1 MYKIL
6 SIDGGGLHGYA
17 DVIILRRLMEKCP
30 NLLNDVDLIAGTS
43 VGGIVGLGM
52 AMGHKIDIVEK
63 NFVDGVPLA
72 FTPEYPRTFGFYLGL
87 CSKYNTKHFKKFL
100 EFVYNGLC
108 LGDLKK
114 KVVIPAFCLDDESPV
129 RRRWKPKIF
138 HNFSSPDYNLKLI
151 DVAMA
156 TSAVPVIFPAY
167 GKYIDGAVV
176 ANNPTLCAVAQTQ
189 DEQNIGIRPKLED
202 ICVLS
207 LGTVRDEYV
216 EGKNFDWG
224 YLKWIKTILE
234 LLPERDLPIINY
246 QASLLLGSRYH
257 RIEPIINVPMDDVKG
272 FDAIR
277 KISLDYDIQDADVW
291 LNKNWR

>member
-17 DVIILRRLMEKCP
+17 DVVILKRLMEKCP
-30 NLLNDVDLIAGTS
+30 NLLKDVDLIAGTS

-52 AMGHKIDIVEK
+52 AMGHGIDIVEK

-72 FTPEYPRTFGFYLGL
+72 FTPEYPRMLGFYLGL
-87 CSKYNTKHFKKFL
+87 CSKYNTNKFKKFL
-100 EFVYNGLC
+100 DFVYNGLC

-114 KVVIPAFCLDDESPV
+114 KVVIPAFCLDNESSE
-129 RRRWKPKIF
+129 RRRWNPKIF
-138 HNFSSPDYNLKLI
+138 HNFSSPDHNMKLV

-176 ANNPTLCAVAQTQ
+176 ANNPTLCAIAQSQ
-189 DEQNIGIRPKLED
+189 DVHIDLKPKLED

-216 EGKNFDWG
+216 DGKNVDWG

-257 RIEPIINVPMDDVKG
+257 RIEPIINLPMDDVKG
-272 FDAIR
+272 FDAIK

>member
-17 DVIILRRLMEKCP
+17 DVIILKRLMEKCP

-52 AMGHKIDIVEK
+52 AMGHGIDIVEK

-72 FTPEYPRTFGFYLGL
+72 FTPEYPRMFGFYLGL
-87 CSKYNTKHFKKFL
+87 CSKYNTKKFKKFL

-114 KVVIPAFCLDDESPV
+114 KVVIPSFCLDDESPV
-129 RRRWKPKIF
+129 RRRWNPKIF
-138 HNFSSPDYNLKLI
+138 HNFSGLDHNIKLV

-176 ANNPTLCAVAQTQ
+176 ANNPTLCAIAQSQ
-189 DEQNIGIRPKLED
+189 DLQVKPKLEE

-234 LLPERDLPIINY
+234 LLPERDLPLVNY

-257 RIEPIINVPMDDVKG
+257 RIEPIINLPMDDVKS
-272 FDAIR
+272 FDAIE
-277 KISLDYDIQDADVW
+277 KISLDYDIKNAAVW

>member
-6 SIDGGGLHGYA
+6 SLDGGGLHGYA
-17 DVIILRRLMEKCP
+17 GVTILKRLMEKCP

-43 VGGIVGLGM
+43 VGGIIGLGM
-52 AMGHKIDIVEK
+52 AMGHGIDIVEK
-63 NFVDGVPLA
+63 NFTNGVPLA
-72 FTPEYPRTFGFYLGL
+72 FTPEFPRILGFYFGV
-87 CSKYNTKHFKKFL
+87 CSKYNPSKLKKFL

-114 KVVIPAFCLDDESPV
+114 KVVIPSFCLDDESSV

-138 HNFSSPDYNLKLI
+138 HNFSSQDYDLKLI

-156 TSAVPVIFPAY
+156 TCAVPVIFPSY

-176 ANNPTLCAVAQTQ
+176 ANNPTLCAIAQSQ
-189 DEQNIGIRPKLED
+189 DVHVDLKPKLED

-207 LGTVRDEYV
+207 LGTVRDSYV
-216 EGKNFDWG
+216 ERKNVDWG
-224 YLKWIKTILE
+224 YLKWIKTILKM
-234 LLPERDLPIINY
+234 LPERDLPIVNY

-257 RIEPIINVPMDDVKG
+257 RIELIINTPMDDVKG
-272 FDAIR
+272 LGEIK
-277 KISLDYDIQDADVW
+277 KISLEHDIQDTDIW